1 MDGFQRSKSGDA
13 MGAEAKL
20 VELGITLPPPPASK
34 PYLNMAI
41 KVGSMIYASGHVSD
55 MKGRLGAGLNTE
67 QGQLAAREAMIK
79 MLASVRHAAGTL
91 DHVRV
96 VRLLGCVNST
106 PDFIEQHLV
115 INGASDLV
123 HQVFGKDSLGYH
135 ARSALGFVS
144 LPTGVAVEIEGIF
157 AIDNV

>member
-1 MDGFQRSKSGDA
+1 

-20 VELGITLPPPPASK
+20 IEMGITLPPPPATR

-41 KVGSMIYASGHVSD
+41 KVGAMVYASGHISD
-55 MKGRLGAGLNTE
+55 LKGKLGADLTTA
-67 QGQLAAREAMIK
+67 QGQQAAREAMIK
-79 MLASVRHAAGTL
+79 MLASVRHTVGTL
-91 DHVRV
+91 DHLRV

-123 HQVFGKDSLGYH
+123 HQLFGKESLGYH

-144 LPTGVAVEIEGIF
+144 LPTGVAVELEGIF
-157 AIDNV
+157 AVDNA

>member
-1 MDGFQRSKSGDA
+1 MDGFQDRNTGDA

-20 VELGITLPPPPASK
+20 IELGITLPPPPATK

-41 KVGSMIYASGHVSD
+41 KVGSLIYASGHVSD
-55 MKGRLGAGLNTE
+55 MKGRLGAGLTTE
-67 QGQLAAREAMIK
+67 QGKIAAREAMIK
-79 MLASVRHAAGTL
+79 VLASVRHAAGTL

-96 VRLLGCVNST
+96 VRLLGCVNSA

-115 INGASDLV
+115 VNGASDLV
-123 HQVFGKDSLGYH
+123 HQIFGKETLGYH

-157 AIDNV
+157 AVDHA

>member
-1 MDGFQRSKSGDA
+1 

-20 VELGITLPPPPASK
+20 VELGITLPPPPSK
-34 PYLNMAI
+34 PPYLNMAC
-41 KVGSMIYASGHVSD
+41 KVGTMVYASGHVSD
-55 MKGRLGAGLNTE
+55 LKGRLGADLTTE
-67 QGQLAAREAMIK
+67 QGKVAARECMIK
-79 MLASVRHAAGTL
+79 MFASVRHAVGTL

-96 VRLLGCVNST
+96 VRLFGCVNST
-106 PDFIEQHLV
+106 PDFIEHHLV

-123 HQVFGKDSLGYH
+123 HQVFGKESLGYH

-157 AIDNV
+157 AIDA